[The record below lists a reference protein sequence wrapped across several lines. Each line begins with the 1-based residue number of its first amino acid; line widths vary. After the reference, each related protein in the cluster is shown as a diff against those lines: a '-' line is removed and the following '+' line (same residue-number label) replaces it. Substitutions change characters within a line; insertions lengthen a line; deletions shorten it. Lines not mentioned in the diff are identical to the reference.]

1 MRKYDKSLIEVW
13 EWKEKVYLD
22 IKDLKAKEYVDKI
35 REDTDKILSD
45 RHIKLKKCYCMRSS
59 FR

>member
-13 EWKEKVYLD
+13 ECKEKVYLD